1 MESRDVS
8 CDTGGG
14 ESPTQLVR
22 QILRHRDP
30 VSQPANG
37 AEDIAATVSVM
48 LRVQPPSK
56 ALLMV
61 GAELCERLRL
71 ALQEAGFEVTIAPT
85 KDRAIDA
92 LASHHHTL
100 AVTDRHEFVRSL
112 RALGTSRVLQ
122 IIQIISGLDGELEAA
137 LSCGADECL
146 NGKAPDM
153 LLQARFSAARRMSD
167 LESALRATFIV
178 GHRLA
183 TTDQL
188 TGVANRRFYAKHY
201 PREISRAARY
211 GHAVS
216 VAMCDIDHFKRAND
230 EYGHAAGDMILR
242 ECAQRMQ
249 QCLHRGS
256 DWMARVGGDEFAVVF
271 PETAIDRA
279 LDICRKMRDAVSS
292 TPFVGDGMQVS
303 LTASFGLAS
312 LRGAPK
318 DAKRLAERLLSAA
331 DQALY
336 QRKAAGRNGVT
347 ATKLQ
352 FGSGNSTQPA

>member
-22 QILRHRDP
+22 QILRQRDP

-37 AEDIAATVSVM
+37 EEDIAATVSVM

-92 LASHHHTL
+92 LASQHHTL
-100 AVTDRHEFVRSL
+100 AVTDRLEFVRSL

-122 IIQIISGLDGELEAA
+122 IIQITSGLDGELEAA

-146 NGKAPDM
+146 NGEAPDM
-153 LLQARFSAARRMSD
+153 LLQARFLAARRMSD

-188 TGVANRRFYAKHY
+188 TEVANRRFYAKHY

-211 GHAVS
+211 GRIHAS
-216 VAMCDIDHFKRAND
+216 VTTALESLIQTAL
-230 EYGHAAGDMILR
+230 G
-242 ECAQRMQ
+242 
-249 QCLHRGS
+249 LH
-256 DWMARVGGDEFAVVF
+256 V
-271 PETAIDRA
+271 
-279 LDICRKMRDAVSS
+279 
-292 TPFVGDGMQVS
+292 
-303 LTASFGLAS
+303 LT
-312 LRGAPK
+312 R
-318 DAKRLAERLLSAA
+318 LSALRRTYA
-331 DQALY
+331 EFLQKGPRKVCKIREAYFMGDYGYVAVGLPQQMSSAPQPHQDQSSPWRSAHV
-336 QRKAAGRNGVT
+336 RFKAALQVT
-347 ATKLQ
+347 YGDVD
-352 FGSGNSTQPA
+352 F